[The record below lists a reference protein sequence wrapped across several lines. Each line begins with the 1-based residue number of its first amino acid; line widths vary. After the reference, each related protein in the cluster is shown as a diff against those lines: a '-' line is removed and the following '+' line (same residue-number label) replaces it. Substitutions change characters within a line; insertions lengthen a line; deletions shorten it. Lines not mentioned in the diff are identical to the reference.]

1 MGAVGSAGTTGV
13 RSTASNISG
22 SAVILSI
29 GATTGVATAAALA
42 AASASACA
50 SASLAIF
57 AF

>member
-1 MGAVGSAGTTGV
+1 MGVAGSAGTTGV

-29 GATTGVATAAALA
+29 GVTTGVTTGVATAAALA
-42 AASASACA
+42 AASASA
-50 SASLAIF
+50 SLAIF